1 MTKPVDQKVDGFS
14 RYRIDFGYDG
24 TDFAGFAKQ
33 PGQRTVQADLVKG
46 LEVIFGKD
54 NKDFAMRVAGRTDAG
69 VHAQHQ
75 VVHVDLSPT
84 QIKRIGRNPDV
95 ASRVNTAL
103 PQDVRLFSFEKAPAG
118 FDARYSAIYRR
129 YRYKIADHAS
139 FLDPLLVR
147 YVLKLKVDLD
157 LKLMR
162 LAAKEMVG
170 LHDFGAFCKP
180 RAGATTIRNLRYIR
194 IKRNRKEGNIV
205 EIELKGDAFCH
216 NMVRSLTGAL
226 VAVARGR
233 ASVQDV
239 KDRLESANRT
249 GSFKVL
255 GGRGLSLIE
264 VGYPRDSKLAEQA
277 EKARKL
283 RSLDEN

>member
-1 MTKPVDQKVDGFS
+1 MTKPVDRTVDGFS

-33 PGQRTVQADLVKG
+33 PGLRTVQSELVKG
-46 LEVIFGKD
+46 LEVIFGKSS
-54 NKDFAMRVAGRTDAG
+54 KDFGMRVAGRTDAG

-75 VVHVDLSPT
+75 VVHVDLSPA
-84 QIKRIGRNPDV
+84 QLKRIGRNPDI
-95 ASRVNTAL
+95 AGRVNTAL
-103 PQDVRLFSFEKAPAG
+103 PQDIRLYSFEKAPAG
-118 FDARYSAIYRR
+118 FDARYSASFRR
-129 YRYKIADHAS
+129 YRYRIADHAS

-162 LAAKEMVG
+162 KAAKQMVG

-180 RAGATTIRNLRYIR
+180 RAGATTIRRLRYIK
-194 IKRNRKEGNIV
+194 IKRNRKAGNIV

-239 KDRLESANRT
+239 KDRLNSASRA

-255 GGRGLSLIE
+255 GGRGLIIIE
-264 VGYPRDSKLAEQA
+264 VDYTSEPKLAEHA
-277 EKARKL
+277 EKDLKL

>member
-1 MTKPVDQKVDGFS
+1 
-14 RYRIDFGYDG
+14 
-24 TDFAGFAKQ
+24 
-33 PGQRTVQADLVKG
+33 
-46 LEVIFGKD
+46 
-54 NKDFAMRVAGRTDAG
+54 
-69 VHAQHQ
+69 
-75 VVHVDLSPT
+75 
-84 QIKRIGRNPDV
+84 
-95 ASRVNTAL
+95 
-103 PQDVRLFSFEKAPAG
+103 
-118 FDARYSAIYRR
+118 
-129 YRYKIADHAS
+129 
-139 FLDPLLVR
+139 
-147 YVLKLKVDLD
+147 VDLD

-162 LAAKEMVG
+162 KAARQMVG

-180 RAGATTIRNLRYIR
+180 RAGATTIRRLRYIK
-194 IKRNRKEGNIV
+194 ITRNRKVGNIV

-239 KDRLESANRT
+239 KDRLDSASRA

-264 VGYPRDSKLAEQA
+264 VAYPRQSKLAEQA

>member
-1 MTKPVDQKVDGFS
+1 MTKPVDLSVDGFS

-33 PGQRTVQADLVKG
+33 PGLRTVQSELVKG
-46 LEVIFGKD
+46 LEVIFGKSS
-54 NKDFAMRVAGRTDAG
+54 KDFGMRVAGRTDAG

-75 VVHVDLSPT
+75 VVHIDLSPL
-84 QIKRIGRNPDV
+84 QLKRIGRNPDI
-95 ASRVNTAL
+95 SGRVNTAL
-103 PQDVRLFSFEKAPAG
+103 PQDIRLYSFEKAPAG
-118 FDARYSAIYRR
+118 FDARYSASFRR
-129 YRYKIADHAS
+129 YRYRIADHAS

-162 LAAKEMVG
+162 KAARQMVG

-180 RAGATTIRNLRYIR
+180 RAGATTIRRLRYIK
-194 IKRNRKEGNIV
+194 ITRNRKVGNIV

-239 KDRLESANRT
+239 KDRLDSASRA

-264 VGYPRDSKLAEQA
+264 VAYPRQSKLAEQA

>member
-1 MTKPVDQKVDGFS
+1 
-14 RYRIDFGYDG
+14 
-24 TDFAGFAKQ
+24 
-33 PGQRTVQADLVKG
+33 
-46 LEVIFGKD
+46 
-54 NKDFAMRVAGRTDAG
+54 
-69 VHAQHQ
+69 

-103 PQDVRLFSFEKAPAG
+103 PQDIRLFSFDKAPAG

-162 LAAKEMVG
+162 QAAKQMVG

-194 IKRNRKEGNIV
+194 ITRNRKEGNIV
-205 EIELKGDAFCH
+205 EIEIKGDAFCH

-264 VGYPRDSKLAEQA
+264 VGYPRDAKLAEQA

>member
-33 PGQRTVQADLVKG
+33 PGQRTVQAELVKA

-162 LAAKEMVG
+162 LAAKEMIG

-194 IKRNRKEGNIV
+194 ITRNRKEGNIV

-233 ASVQDV
+233 ASAQDV
-239 KDRLESANRT
+239 KDRLVSANRA

-255 GGRGLSLIE
+255 GGKGLSLIE
-264 VGYPRDSKLAEQA
+264 VGYPKDSKLAEQA

>member
-1 MTKPVDQKVDGFS
+1 
-14 RYRIDFGYDG
+14 
-24 TDFAGFAKQ
+24 
-33 PGQRTVQADLVKG
+33 
-46 LEVIFGKD
+46 
-54 NKDFAMRVAGRTDAG
+54 MRVAGRTDAG

-75 VVHVDLSPT
+75 VVHVDLSPS
-84 QIKRIGRNPDV
+84 QIERIGRNPDV

-103 PQDVRLFSFEKAPAG
+103 PQDIRLFSFEKAPAG

-139 FLDPLLVR
+139 FLDPLSVR

-162 LAAKEMVG
+162 QAAKQMVG

-194 IKRNRKEGNIV
+194 ITRNRKVGNIV

-233 ASVQDV
+233 ASVGDV
-239 KDRLESANRT
+239 KDRLISANRA

-264 VGYPRDSKLAEQA
+264 VGYPRDAKLAEQA

>member
-1 MTKPVDQKVDGFS
+1 
-14 RYRIDFGYDG
+14 
-24 TDFAGFAKQ
+24 
-33 PGQRTVQADLVKG
+33 
-46 LEVIFGKD
+46 
-54 NKDFAMRVAGRTDAG
+54 
-69 VHAQHQ
+69 
-75 VVHVDLSPT
+75 
-84 QIKRIGRNPDV
+84 
-95 ASRVNTAL
+95 
-103 PQDVRLFSFEKAPAG
+103 
-118 FDARYSAIYRR
+118 
-129 YRYKIADHAS
+129 
-139 FLDPLLVR
+139 LDPLLVR

-194 IKRNRKEGNIV
+194 ITRNRKEGNLV

-233 ASVQDV
+233 ASAQDV
-239 KDRLESANRT
+239 KDRLVSANRA

-255 GGRGLSLIE
+255 GGKGLSLIE
-264 VGYPRDSKLAEQA
+264 VGYPKDSKLAEQA

>member
-33 PGQRTVQADLVKG
+33 PGQKTVQAELVKG

-75 VVHVDLSPT
+75 VVHIDLSPT
-84 QIKRIGRNPDV
+84 QLKRIGRNPDI

-103 PQDVRLFSFEKAPAG
+103 PQDIRVFNFEKAPAG

-139 FLDPLLVR
+139 FLDPLSVR
-147 YVLKLKVDLD
+147 YVLKLKVNLD

-162 LAAKEMVG
+162 QAAKQMVG

-194 IKRNRKEGNIV
+194 ITRNRKVGNIV
-205 EIELKGDAFCH
+205 EVELKGDAFCH

-233 ASVQDV
+233 ASVGDV
-239 KDRLESANRT
+239 KNRLISANRT

-264 VGYPRDSKLAEQA
+264 VGYPRDAKLAEQA

>member
-1 MTKPVDQKVDGFS
+1 MTKPVDLSVDGFS

-33 PGQRTVQADLVKG
+33 PGLRTVQSELVKG
-46 LEVIFGKD
+46 LEVIFGKSS
-54 NKDFAMRVAGRTDAG
+54 KDFGMRVAGRTDAG

-75 VVHVDLSPT
+75 VVHVDLSPM
-84 QIKRIGRNPDV
+84 QLKRIGRNPDI
-95 ASRVNTAL
+95 SGRVNTAL
-103 PQDVRLFSFEKAPAG
+103 PQDIRLYSFEKAPAG
-118 FDARYSAIYRR
+118 FDARYSASFRR
-129 YRYKIADHAS
+129 YRYRIADHAS

-162 LAAKEMVG
+162 KAARQMVG

-180 RAGATTIRNLRYIR
+180 RAGATTIRRLRYIK
-194 IKRNRKEGNIV
+194 ITRNRKVGNIV

-239 KDRLESANRT
+239 KDRLDSASRA

-264 VGYPRDSKLAEQA
+264 VAYPRQSKLAEQA

>member
-1 MTKPVDQKVDGFS
+1 
-14 RYRIDFGYDG
+14 
-24 TDFAGFAKQ
+24 
-33 PGQRTVQADLVKG
+33 
-46 LEVIFGKD
+46 
-54 NKDFAMRVAGRTDAG
+54 
-69 VHAQHQ
+69 
-75 VVHVDLSPT
+75 VVHIDLSPS

-162 LAAKEMVG
+162 LAAKEMIG

-194 IKRNRKEGNIV
+194 ITRNRKEGNIV

-239 KDRLESANRT
+239 KDRLVSANRA

-264 VGYPRDSKLAEQA
+264 VGYPKDSKLAEQA

>member
-1 MTKPVDQKVDGFS
+1 
-14 RYRIDFGYDG
+14 
-24 TDFAGFAKQ
+24 
-33 PGQRTVQADLVKG
+33 
-46 LEVIFGKD
+46 
-54 NKDFAMRVAGRTDAG
+54 MRVAGRTDAG

-75 VVHVDLSPT
+75 VVHVDLSPS

-103 PQDVRLFSFEKAPAG
+103 PQDIRLFSFEKAPAG

-162 LAAKEMVG
+162 LAAKQMVG

-194 IKRNRKEGNIV
+194 ITRNRKEGNLV

-264 VGYPRDSKLAEQA
+264 VGYPRDEKLAEQA

>member
-24 TDFAGFAKQ
+24 SDFAGFAKQ
-33 PGQRTVQADLVKG
+33 PGLRTVQSELVKG

-103 PQDVRLFSFEKAPAG
+103 PQDIRLFSFEKAPAG

-139 FLDPLLVR
+139 FLDPLSVR

-162 LAAKEMVG
+162 QAAKQMVG

-194 IKRNRKEGNIV
+194 ITRNRKAGNIV

-233 ASVQDV
+233 ASVGDV
-239 KDRLESANRT
+239 KDRLISANRT

-264 VGYPRDSKLAEQA
+264 VGYPRDEKLAEQA

>member
-1 MTKPVDQKVDGFS
+1 
-14 RYRIDFGYDG
+14 
-24 TDFAGFAKQ
+24 
-33 PGQRTVQADLVKG
+33 
-46 LEVIFGKD
+46 
-54 NKDFAMRVAGRTDAG
+54 MRVAGRTDAG

-103 PQDVRLFSFEKAPAG
+103 PQDIRLFSFEKAPAG
-118 FDARYSAIYRR
+118 FDARYSATYRR

-139 FLDPLLVR
+139 FLDPLSVR

-194 IKRNRKEGNIV
+194 ITRNRKEGNLV

-233 ASVQDV
+233 ASAQDV
-239 KDRLESANRT
+239 KDRLVSANRV

-255 GGRGLSLIE
+255 GGKGLSLIE
-264 VGYPRDSKLAEQA
+264 VGYPKDSRLAEQA

>member
-33 PGQRTVQADLVKG
+33 PGQRTVQAELVKG

-54 NKDFAMRVAGRTDAG
+54 SKDFAMRVAGRTDAG

-84 QIKRIGRNPDV
+84 QITRIGRNPDV

-103 PQDVRLFSFEKAPAG
+103 PQDIRLFSFEKAPAG

-139 FLDPLLVR
+139 FLDPLSVR

-162 LAAKEMVG
+162 QAAKQMVG

-194 IKRNRKEGNIV
+194 ITRKRKEGNIV

-239 KDRLESANRT
+239 KDRLISANRT

-264 VGYPRDSKLAEQA
+264 VGYPRDAKLAEQA

>member
-1 MTKPVDQKVDGFS
+1 MTKPVDHKVDGFS

-33 PGQRTVQADLVKG
+33 PGFRTVQSELVKA
-46 LEVIFGKD
+46 LEVIFGKSS
-54 NKDFAMRVAGRTDAG
+54 KDFGMRVAGRTDAG

-75 VVHVDLSPT
+75 VVHIDLSAS

-103 PQDVRLFSFEKAPAG
+103 PEDIRVFSFEKAPAG
-118 FDARYSAIYRR
+118 FDARYSASFRR
-129 YRYKIADHAS
+129 YRFRIADKSS
-139 FLDPLLVR
+139 FVDPLQIR
-147 YVLKLKVDLD
+147 YVLRLKVDLD
-157 LKLMR
+157 IGLMR
-162 LAAKEMVG
+162 SAAKKMVG
-170 LHDFGAFCKP
+170 VHDFGAFCKA
-180 RAGATTIRNLRYIR
+180 RAGASTVRRIRYIK
-194 IKRNRKEGNIV
+194 IKRNPKDGNIV

-216 NMVRSLTGAL
+216 NMVRALTGAL

-233 ASVQDV
+233 ATVSDV
-239 KDRLESANRT
+239 SDRLKSANRA

-255 GGRGLSLIE
+255 GPRGLSLIE
-264 VGYPRDSKLAEQA
+264 VGYPRDELLAEQA
-277 EKARKL
+277 EKARRL

>member
-33 PGQRTVQADLVKG
+33 PGQRTVQAELIKG

-54 NKDFAMRVAGRTDAG
+54 KKDFGLRVAGRTDAG

-75 VVHVDLSPT
+75 VVHVDLSPI
-84 QIKRIGRNPDV
+84 QIMRIGRNPDV
-95 ASRVNTAL
+95 AGRVNTAL
-103 PQDVRLFSFEKAPAG
+103 PQDIRLFSFKKSPAG

-129 YRYKIADHAS
+129 YRYKIADHTS
-139 FLDPLLVR
+139 FLDPLQVR

-162 LAAKEMVG
+162 QAAKEMVG

-233 ASVQDV
+233 ASIQDV
-239 KDRLESANRT
+239 KDRLISANRA

-255 GGRGLSLIE
+255 GGKGLSLIE
-264 VGYPRDSKLAEQA
+264 VGYPKDSKLAEQA
-277 EKARKL
+277 QKARKL

>member
-1 MTKPVDQKVDGFS
+1 
-14 RYRIDFGYDG
+14 
-24 TDFAGFAKQ
+24 
-33 PGQRTVQADLVKG
+33 
-46 LEVIFGKD
+46 
-54 NKDFAMRVAGRTDAG
+54 
-69 VHAQHQ
+69 
-75 VVHVDLSPT
+75 VVHVDLSPS

-103 PQDVRLFSFEKAPAG
+103 PQDVRLFRFEKAPAG

-194 IKRNRKEGNIV
+194 ITRNRKEGNLV

-233 ASVQDV
+233 ASAQDV
-239 KDRLESANRT
+239 KDRLVSANRA

-255 GGRGLSLIE
+255 GGKGLSLIE
-264 VGYPRDSKLAEQA
+264 VGYPKDENLAEQA

>member
-33 PGQRTVQADLVKG
+33 PGQRTVQAELVKG
-46 LEVIFGKD
+46 LEVIFGRD

-84 QIKRIGRNPDV
+84 QITRIGRNPDV

-103 PQDVRLFSFEKAPAG
+103 PQDIRLFSFEKAPAG
-118 FDARYSAIYRR
+118 FDARYSTIYRR

-162 LAAKEMVG
+162 QAAKQMVG

-194 IKRNRKEGNIV
+194 ITRKRKEGNIV

-239 KDRLESANRT
+239 KDRLISANRT

-264 VGYPRDSKLAEQA
+264 VGYPRDAKLAEQA

>member
-33 PGQRTVQADLVKG
+33 PGLRTVQSELVKA

-54 NKDFAMRVAGRTDAG
+54 NKDFSMRVAGRTDAG

-75 VVHVDLSPT
+75 VIHVDLSPT
-84 QIKRIGRNPDV
+84 QLKRIGRNPDV

-103 PQDVRLFSFEKAPAG
+103 PQDIRLFSFEKAPAG

-139 FLDPLLVR
+139 FLDPLSVR

-162 LAAKEMVG
+162 QAAKQMVG

-194 IKRNRKEGNIV
+194 ITRNRKAGNIV

-239 KDRLESANRT
+239 KDRLKSANRT

-264 VGYPRDSKLAEQA
+264 VG
-277 EKARKL
+277 
-283 RSLDEN
+283 

>member
-1 MTKPVDQKVDGFS
+1 MTRPVDQSVDGFC

-24 TDFAGFAKQ
+24 TDFGGFAKQ
-33 PGQRTVQADLVKG
+33 PGFRTVQSELVKG
-46 LEVIFGKD
+46 LEVIFGKGS
-54 NKDFAMRVAGRTDAG
+54 KDFYMRVAGRTDAG

-75 VVHVDLSPT
+75 VVHIDLSPS

-95 ASRVNTAL
+95 AGRVNTAL
-103 PQDVRLFSFEKAPAG
+103 PEDIRLYSFVKAPTG
-118 FDARYSAIYRR
+118 FHARYSAKFRR
-129 YRYKIADHAS
+129 YRFRIADKSS
-139 FLDPLLVR
+139 FVDPLQIR

-162 LAAKEMVG
+162 QAAKQMIG
-170 LHDFGAFCKP
+170 IHDFGAFCKP
-180 RAGATTIRNLRYIR
+180 RAGASTVRRIRYIK
-194 IKRNRKEGNIV
+194 IKRKVQDGNIV

-216 NMVRSLTGAL
+216 NMVRALTGAL

-239 KDRLESANRT
+239 IDRLASANRA

-255 GGRGLSLIE
+255 GPRGLSLIE
-264 VGYPRDSKLAEQA
+264 VSYPRDSKLAEHA
-277 EKARKL
+277 EKARRL
-283 RSLDEN
+283 RSLDGN

>member
-33 PGQRTVQADLVKG
+33 PGLRTVQSELVKG

-54 NKDFAMRVAGRTDAG
+54 SKDFAMRVAGRTDAG

-75 VVHVDLSPT
+75 VVHVDLSPS

-103 PQDVRLFSFEKAPAG
+103 PQDVRLFTFEKAPAG

-194 IKRNRKEGNIV
+194 ITRNRKEGNLV

-233 ASVQDV
+233 ASAQDV
-239 KDRLESANRT
+239 KDRLVSANRV

-255 GGRGLSLIE
+255 GGKGLSLIE
-264 VGYPRDSKLAEQA
+264 VGYPKDSRLAEQA

>member
-33 PGQRTVQADLVKG
+33 PGQRTVQAELVKA

-75 VVHVDLSPT
+75 VVHVDLSPS

-162 LAAKEMVG
+162 LAAKEMIG

-194 IKRNRKEGNIV
+194 ITRNRKEGNLV

-233 ASVQDV
+233 ASAQDV
-239 KDRLESANRT
+239 KDRLVSANRA

-255 GGRGLSLIE
+255 GGKGLSLIE
-264 VGYPRDSKLAEQA
+264 VGYPKDEKLAEQA

>member
-33 PGQRTVQADLVKG
+33 PGLRTVQSDLVKG

-75 VVHVDLSPT
+75 VVHVDLSPS

-147 YVLKLKVDLD
+147 YVLNLKVDLD

-239 KDRLESANRT
+239 KDRLKSANRT

-264 VGYPRDSKLAEQA
+264 VGYPKDSKLAEQA

>member
-33 PGQRTVQADLVKG
+33 PGQRTVQAELVKG

-75 VVHVDLSPT
+75 VVHVDLSPS

-95 ASRVNTAL
+95 ASRINTAL

-194 IKRNRKEGNIV
+194 ITRNRKAGNIV

-239 KDRLESANRT
+239 KDRLKSANRT

-264 VGYPRDSKLAEQA
+264 VGYPKDSQLAEQA

>member
-33 PGQRTVQADLVKG
+33 PGQRTVQAELVKG

-75 VVHVDLSPT
+75 VVHVDLSPS

-103 PQDVRLFSFEKAPAG
+103 PQDVRLFSFEVAPVG

-239 KDRLESANRT
+239 KDRLVSANRA

-255 GGRGLSLIE
+255 GGKGLSLIE
-264 VGYPRDSKLAEQA
+264 VGYPKDSKLAEQA